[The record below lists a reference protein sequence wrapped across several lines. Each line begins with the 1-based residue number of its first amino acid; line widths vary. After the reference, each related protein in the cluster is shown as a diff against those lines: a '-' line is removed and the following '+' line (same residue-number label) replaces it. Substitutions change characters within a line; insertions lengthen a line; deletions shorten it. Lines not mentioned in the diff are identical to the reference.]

1 LVYGI
6 PIQKIDGYIAVLL
19 IGSAAFYQDL
29 LMDNLL
35 I

>member
-1 LVYGI
+1 LAYGI
-6 PIQKIDGYIAVLL
+6 PTQKIDGYIAVLL
-19 IGSAAFYQDL
+19 IGSVAFYQNL